1 MEKIEK
7 IHFSNKQKKYYDYF
21 LKELNLICL
30 SLNENSNM
38 NFKITKI
45 ENKVQKFLIDIFIL
59 FCYGKNAEINSEPIF
74 TFDINQIK
82 TKEEMNY
89 YKFRN
94 EINVTLIFCYCK
106 YGFSYKI
113 IIPILKQSI
122 INSKYLDEFGLYYN
136 KILYFLKKKYYWD
149 DCTYLINY
157 FTYFNPKDFPYLIS
171 LIKHAILFNDDD
183 YFYFFDEKIMK
194 YIYHTLYCNS
204 LEFFLFIFNIYINNN
219 ILITLK
225 NIFFD
230 KLKIFQ
236 YKKIREKA
244 LLIYFDKTRK
254 QLNEKEKTFNFLF
267 NKFNTKINKF
277 QNKIIII
284 KNENQIKLNKKLKT
298 IQNEINSIQKI
309 KNELF
314 SIISLNKKISHSKSN
329 TI

>member
-1 MEKIEK
+1 MEKI
-7 IHFSNKQKKYYDYF
+7 HLSNKQKKYYDYF

-30 SLNENSNM
+30 SLNENNNM

-45 ENKVQKFLIDIFIL
+45 QNKVQQFLIDIFIS
-59 FCYGKNAEINSEPIF
+59 FCYGKNAEINSEPVF

-82 TKEEMNY
+82 TQEEMNY

-94 EINVTLIFCYCK
+94 EINVTIIYCYCK

-113 IIPILKQSI
+113 IIPIIKQSI
-122 INSKYLDEFGLYYN
+122 NNSKYFDEFGIYYN

-171 LIKHAILFNDDD
+171 LIKHAILFNDND

-194 YIYHTLYCNS
+194 YIYQTLYSNS
-204 LEFFLFIFNIYINNN
+204 LEFFLFIFNFYLNKN
-219 ILITLK
+219 ILIQLK
-225 NIFFD
+225 NIFFV
-230 KLKIFQ
+230 KLKVFQ
-236 YKKIREKA
+236 YKKIKRNE
-244 LLIYFDKTRK
+244 LLNYFDKTRK
-254 QLNEKEKTFNFLF
+254 QLNEKEKSFNSLF
-267 NKFNTKINKF
+267 NNFNAKINKF

-284 KNENQIKLNKKLKT
+284 KKENQIKLNKKLKT

-309 KNELF
+309 KHELF
-314 SIISLNKKISHSKSN
+314 SIISLNKNISQLKSN

>member
-1 MEKIEK
+1 MEKI
-7 IHFSNKQKKYYDYF
+7 HLSNKQKKYYDYF

-30 SLNENSNM
+30 SLNENTKM

-45 ENKVQKFLIDIFIL
+45 QNKVQQFLIDIFIS
-59 FCYGKNAEINSEPIF
+59 FCYGKRAEINSEPVF

-82 TKEEMNY
+82 TQEEMNY

-94 EINVTLIFCYCK
+94 EINVTLIYCYCK
-106 YGFSYKI
+106 YGFSFEI
-113 IIPILKQSI
+113 IIPIIKQSI
-122 INSKYLDEFGLYYN
+122 INSKYLDEFGIYYN

-171 LIKHAILFNDDD
+171 LIKHAILFNDND

-194 YIYHTLYCNS
+194 YIYQTLYSNS
-204 LEFFLFIFNIYINNN
+204 LEFFLFIFNFYLNKN
-219 ILITLK
+219 ILIQLK
-225 NIFFD
+225 NIFFV
-230 KLKIFQ
+230 KLKVFQ
-236 YKKIREKA
+236 YKKIKRNE
-244 LLIYFDKTRK
+244 LLNYFDKTRK
-254 QLNEKEKTFNFLF
+254 QLNEKEKSFNSLF
-267 NKFNTKINKF
+267 NNFNAKINKF

-284 KNENQIKLNKKLKT
+284 KQENQIKLNKKLKT

-309 KNELF
+309 KHELF
-314 SIISLNKKISHSKSN
+314 SIISLNKNISQLKSN